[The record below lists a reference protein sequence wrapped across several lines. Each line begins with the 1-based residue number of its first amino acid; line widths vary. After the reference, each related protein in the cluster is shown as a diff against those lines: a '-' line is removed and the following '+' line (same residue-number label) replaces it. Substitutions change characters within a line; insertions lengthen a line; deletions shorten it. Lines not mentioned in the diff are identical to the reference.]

1 MYAIN
6 YMKFIQDENAEEE
19 SKEEEPKSAEEE
31 SWEESF
37 HEHKDS
43 RPKGFY
49 SVLCLKIVHVRGWLY
64 R

>member
-1 MYAIN
+1 MLVLVNVHYCISIKNMYMIN

-19 SKEEEPKSAEEE
+19 SKEEEPKPAEEE

-43 RPKGFY
+43 RPKGF
-49 SVLCLKIVHVRGWLY
+49 
-64 R
+64 